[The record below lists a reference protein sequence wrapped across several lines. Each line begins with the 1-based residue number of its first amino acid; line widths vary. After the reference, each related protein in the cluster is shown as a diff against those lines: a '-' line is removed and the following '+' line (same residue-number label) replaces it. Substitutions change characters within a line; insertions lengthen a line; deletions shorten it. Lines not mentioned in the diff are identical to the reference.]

1 MTEWAEEERARDQS
15 DGGAYRV
22 PVEASTQEDTTCPHP
37 HGENHSTSS
46 EAAESTLSAVE
57 VLPIGTEVALRVESG
72 NADGSNQSTSQLY
85 AQNEYNTRTRR
96 ALLLLRPDFDS
107 RQNTERPTVAELVC
121 ALRTCFENVA
131 RDNKHEDILSWFRV
145 YIKLINSK
153 IFIQQDLNILKL
165 CEAMVHDLWYC
176 DCMIQYNFLY
186 SFNTSPSIKTSCP
199 VQKLQISDILISF
212 CFAHCTLMNQY
223 STLHTVLILV
233 LYIWTYCTRIVSTGR
248 VSVLYCTCLCLVL
261 Q

>member
-1 MTEWAEEERARDQS
+1 MTEWAEEERARNQS

-37 HGENHSTSS
+37 HWENHSTSS
-46 EAAESTLSAVE
+46 EAAESTFPAVE
-57 VLPIGTEVALRVESG
+57 VLPNGTEVALRVEFG
-72 NADGSNQSTSQLY
+72 DADASNQSTSQLY
-85 AQNEYNTRTRR
+85 AQNEYNARTRR
-96 ALLLLRPDFDS
+96 ALLMLRPDFDS
-107 RQNTERPTVAELVC
+107 RQNTERPTVAALVC

-145 YIKLINSK
+145 YIKLTNSK
-153 IFIQQDLNILKL
+153 IFIHQDLNILKL
-165 CEAMVHDLWYC
+165 CEAMVLYC
-176 DCMIQYNFLY
+176 DPIAWSNITFYILLILHRQLKHHA
-186 SFNTSPSIKTSCP
+186 PA
-199 VQKLQISDILISF
+199 QKLQISDVLISF
-212 CFAHCTLMNQY
+212 CIAHCTLMNQY

-233 LYIWTYCTRIVSTGR
+233 LYIWTHCTRIVSTGR